1 MATSQ
6 RETRSETPWQGAKN
20 VRRQRETRTETPTR
34 DAERDAKRG
43 RDVNA
48 KVEECGDDDDMAAR
62 LAVYMMI
69 DDGGACKPIP
79 MTSRSSRVATLRQYS
94 TESRVREKIGRPCLI
109 RLR

>member
-1 MATSQ
+1 MADA
-6 RETRSETPWQGAKN
+6 PNLLA
-20 VRRQRETRTETPTR
+20 VRPKDMNQTIDGNEPT
-34 DAERDAKRG
+34 RDAKRG

-94 TESRVREKIGRPCLI
+94 TESRAREKIGRPCLI